1 MGDPLKDCCLHLPA
15 LFSRGQQQNAGYAMI
30 ASFLQSLFTGRR
42 TLATLSFIFWSSVA
56 AAEIPAALLVELDS
70 EDFRTREN
78 AQASLL
84 EWARKN
90 AAVATDLIYTQSTRG
105 AEPEVRERCLAVLKE
120 LVWDLHSKEGEGFI
134 GIRMLEETVVV
145 PGDPEMRAC
154 VRVSFVMP
162 KSPAETA
169 GIQNNDL
176 IVAVEGKIWRNLP
189 VSLPFSEE
197 IRNHK
202 PGTTV
207 KLSLLRDGKLIEVPV
222 LLTRRPLHADNPM
235 LGEEQLDL
243 EAAEAA
249 AREAFFQRWLERK
262 RNSN

>member
-1 MGDPLKDCCLHLPA
+1 
-15 LFSRGQQQNAGYAMI
+15 MI
-30 ASFLQSLFTGRR
+30 ASPVHNLTRGCRI
-42 TLATLSFIFWSSVA
+42 LAASCFVFWTPLI
-56 AAEIPAALLVELDS
+56 AAEIPSALLAELDS

-78 AQASLL
+78 AQANLL

-90 AAVATDLIYTQSTRG
+90 AAIATDLIYTQSTRG
-105 AEPEVRERCLAVLKE
+105 AEPEVRERCTAVLKE
-120 LVWDLHSKEGEGFI
+120 LVWELHSKEGEGFI
-134 GIRMLEETVVV
+134 GIRMMEETVMV
-145 PGDPEMRAC
+145 PGDPVMRAC

-189 VSLPFSEE
+189 VSVPFSEE

-207 KLSLLRDGKLIEVPV
+207 KLSLLRDEKLIEVPV
-222 LLTRRPLHADNPM
+222 LLTRRPQHADNPM
-235 LGEEQLDL
+235 LGEDQLDL

-249 AREAFFQRWLERK
+249 AREAFFERWLERK
-262 RNSN
+262 RNSD